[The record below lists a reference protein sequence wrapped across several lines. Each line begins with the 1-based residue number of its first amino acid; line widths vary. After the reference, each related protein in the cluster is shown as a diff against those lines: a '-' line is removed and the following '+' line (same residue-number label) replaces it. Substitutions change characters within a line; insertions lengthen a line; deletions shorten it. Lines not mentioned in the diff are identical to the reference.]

1 MTPSKRMTFFDVVA
15 AEIGAINARRNGVA
29 ALKADDAAA
38 VRLASRAARDE
49 RGQPVPVLDSD
60 LDLAGLSLSGG
71 GIRSAAFCLGVLQG
85 IDAAVDDGKPQILD
99 SIDYL
104 STVSGGGYI
113 GASLVTGL
121 MQTKGRFPFASKL
134 DQAESLPTQHLRDY
148 SNFLAPGGLLDWL
161 VGIAV
166 VIRGLLVNAVI
177 LLGIILLA
185 AFVTVVIN
193 PSERLLA
200 HSHLG
205 YASNYKGQFLWAMT
219 FAVLFG
225 LGQFAYAVV
234 ANRPWVAAKTTL
246 QQRETA
252 GQVFAAVLVVCGAVV
267 FVEIQSF
274 VLKGLFDA
282 AHLRGCGATP
292 YPSGALGRR
301 LFSLT
306 SRYDTPWALLVAA
319 VAAFTTFGG
328 KLVKVAQASVG
339 DATWTG
345 FLKHWGSRIAVI
357 LGALIVPLLL
367 WAIYIRLC
375 FGGIHW
381 IAWPQGP
388 CLPGHAP
395 ESHDDLIAS
404 ASDLIGVSLGKH
416 GARTAFGIGAVVLI
430 VVSLVV
436 TPNANSLHSYYR
448 DRLSRAFL
456 WQLRTLRRQ
465 ARRRERHPRTIGGFF
480 EGLRAKPSRGLVR
493 RFGGVD
499 RYKLS
504 HLKRLKQGNVDG
516 SLPASWRETVTYAPY
531 ILLNTAVN
539 LEASRYLNRR
549 GRNADSFVF
558 TPLHV
563 GSEATSFVE
572 TEDLEALDRHVDV
585 ATAMAISGAAASAN
599 MGASTIAPLTFSLAV
614 LNIRLGYWLPNPR
627 RIANWSVWSRLVARI
642 GPVYFAQEVFG
653 WLDEWTRNVYLTD
666 GGHFDNL
673 GLYELLKRRCKII
686 VAVDA
691 EADPPMNFESL
702 VRLQRYARIDL
713 GVRIDLPWEDL
724 RRFSRTITIDE
735 PHGPGDDPSLCI
747 GPHIALGRI
756 EYGPSDTGVLIYI
769 KACISGDE
777 NDLVRDYRRRNPNFP
792 HETTLDQFFTEE
804 QFEVYRALGF
814 HATKSFFAGQ
824 DRFAMTTPS
833 GDQDWAQL
841 IRRTLTRINVPAPA
855 VEKIVERQLDG
866 AVFRTPRP

>member
-1 MTPSKRMTFFDVVA
+1 MESPRRATFFDVVA
-15 AEIGAINARRNGVA
+15 AEVGAVNARRFCSTT
-29 ALKADDAAA
+29 LDADNVSA
-38 VRLASRAARDE
+38 VRLASRVTRDE
-49 RGQPVPVLDSD
+49 RGQPVPVLESD

-85 IDAAVDDGKPQILD
+85 IDAAVDDGQPQILD
-99 SIDYL
+99 SVDYL

-121 MQTKGRFPFASKL
+121 MQTQGRFPFASKL
-134 DQAESLPTQHLRDY
+134 DQAETLPTQHLRDF
-148 SNFLAPGGLLDWL
+148 SNYLAPNGPLDWL

-166 VIRGLLVNAVI
+166 IMRGLLVNAVI
-177 LLGIILLA
+177 LLGIILFA
-185 AFVTVVIN
+185 AFITVLIN

-200 HSHLG
+200 HSHLAYG
-205 YASNYKGQFLWAMT
+205 ANYEGQFLWAIT
-219 FAVLFG
+219 FAVLLG
-225 LGQFAYAVV
+225 LGQFGYAVV
-234 ANRPWVAAKTTL
+234 ANRPGVAAITTL
-246 QQRETA
+246 RQREIA
-252 GQVFAAVLVVCGAVV
+252 GQVFALVLVTCGAFV
-267 FVEIQSF
+267 FVEVQSF

-282 AHLRGCGATP
+282 AHLQGCAATP
-292 YPSGALGRR
+292 YPSGTLGRK
-301 LFSLT
+301 LFGLT
-306 SRYDTPWALLVAA
+306 SRYETPWALLAA
-319 VAAFTTFGG
+319 ALAAFTTFGG
-328 KLVKVAQASVG
+328 KLVKVAQATVG
-339 DATWTG
+339 DTTWTG

-357 LGALIVPLLL
+357 LGALIVPLAL
-367 WAIYIRLC
+367 WAVYLHLC
-375 FGGIHW
+375 FGAIRW
-381 IAWPQGP
+381 IPWPQGV
-388 CLPGHAP
+388 CSSGHGP
-395 ESHDDLIAS
+395 ESHADLIARVS
-404 ASDLIGVSLGKH
+404 NLIGATPGKH
-416 GARTAFGIGAVVLI
+416 GARIAFGFGALI
-430 VVSLVV
+430 LILISLLV

-465 ARRRERHPRTIGGFF
+465 ARRRDRHPRTIGSFF
-480 EGLRAKPSRGLVR
+480 EGMRAKPSRGLLHL
-493 RFGGVD
+493 FGGMD

-504 HLKRLKQGNVDG
+504 HLKRLKQGNVDV
-516 SLPASWRETVTYAPY
+516 SSPTSWRKTVAYAPY
-531 ILLNTAVN
+531 LLINTSVN

-549 GRNADSFVF
+549 GRNADSFIF

-563 GSEATSFVE
+563 GSEATAFA
-572 TEDLEALDRHVDV
+572 TTEALERADQHVDV

-627 RIANWSVWSRLVARI
+627 RIAEWSGWTRLVARI
-642 GPVYFAQEVFG
+642 GPLYFAQEVFG

-686 VAVDA
+686 IAVDA

-724 RRFSRTITIDE
+724 RRFSRTITVDE
-735 PHGPGDDPSLCI
+735 PHGPNDDPSSCI

-756 EYGPSDTGVLIYI
+756 EYGPSDTGVLVYI

-777 NDLVRDYRRRNPNFP
+777 NDLVRDYRRRKPSFP

-814 HATKSFFAGQ
+814 HATKSFFAGE
-824 DRFAMTTPS
+824 DRFAMLAPA
-833 GDQDWAQL
+833 GDEDWAGL
-841 IRRTLTRINVPAPA
+841 IRRTLTRINVPEAA
-855 VEKIVERQLDG
+855 VGKIVERQLDG
-866 AVFRTPRP
+866 APLRPSL